1 MPVMQFY
8 VHCQIDRSHV
18 EGEPSDQKM
27 VKTLKERKKFA
38 NDDDEQTQGASE
50 GAKDSSSRSSERTVV
65 GSFNCVTNFL
75 HFQLFTLMPLSFVF
89 A

>member
-18 EGEPSDQKM
+18 EGEPSDQNM
-27 VKTLKERKKFA
+27 AKTQKERKKFA
-38 NDDDEQTQGASE
+38 NDDDEQTQ